1 MIKKE
6 IRDTLKILLESSV
19 LLLAIPITIGMSM
32 LFDTYV
38 PYGDFIYIVGM
49 LTVLAFACYSG
60 LAMFRSERKDKGFE
74 YLLTLPYSKLK
85 IFIYKLLPRLVV
97 LLVLALLS
105 VVFFK
110 MTVVYWVIPLILLQ
124 LGTVFLS
131 LAFPS
136 LFVGFI
142 AVLVL
147 LWFYALSRTFII
159 YIFYNVLRL
168 PFDRFPILPPY
179 IIAAFL
185 LLIPLGISFFLVFKN
200 FDLKPYKFTIRPY
213 FFIGLPL
220 ILLQAIVIFLY
231 FEDIKPF
238 L

>member
-6 IRDTLKILLESSV
+6 FRDTLRILLESSV
-19 LLLAIPITIGMSM
+19 LLLAIPLTIGISI
-32 LFDTYV
+32 LFGTYL
-38 PYGDFIYIVGM
+38 PYGDFIYVIVI

-74 YLLTLPYSKLK
+74 YLLTLPYSKWK
-85 IFIYKLLPRLVV
+85 IFICKWLPRLVV

-105 VVFFK
+105 ALLFK
-110 MTVVYWVIPLILLQ
+110 MTVVNWVIPLILLQ

-131 LAFPS
+131 LAVPS

-147 LWFYALSRTFII
+147 LWFYALSRMFII
-159 YIFYNVLRL
+159 YLFYNVLHL
-168 PFDRFPILPPY
+168 SFARFPVPPPY
-179 IIAAFL
+179 IISAFL
-185 LLIPLGISFFLVFKN
+185 LLIPLGISFFLVYKN
-200 FDLKPYKFTIRPY
+200 FDLKPYKYTIRPY

-220 ILLQAIVIFLY
+220 ILLQAIIIFLY
-231 FEDIKPF
+231 YGDIKPF
-238 L
+238 S

>member
-1 MIKKE
+1 
-6 IRDTLKILLESSV
+6 
-19 LLLAIPITIGMSM
+19 
-32 LFDTYV
+32 
-38 PYGDFIYIVGM
+38 
-49 LTVLAFACYSG
+49 
-60 LAMFRSERKDKGFE
+60 
-74 YLLTLPYSKLK
+74 
-85 IFIYKLLPRLVV
+85 
-97 LLVLALLS
+97 
-105 VVFFK
+105 

-159 YIFYNVLRL
+159 YIIYNVLRL
-168 PFDRFPILPPY
+168 PFDRFPLLPPY

-200 FDLKPYKFTIRPY
+200 FDLKPYKYTIRPY

-220 ILLQAIVIFLY
+220 ILLQVIIIFLY

>member
-6 IRDTLKILLESSV
+6 FRDTLKILLESSV
-19 LLLAIPITIGMSM
+19 LLLAIPITIGLSM

-38 PYGDFIYIVGM
+38 PYADFIYITAV

-60 LAMFRSERKDKGFE
+60 LAMFRSEQRDKGFE

-97 LLVLALLS
+97 LLVLGLLS
-105 VVFFK
+105 VVFFE
-110 MTVVYWVIPLILLQ
+110 MTVANWVIPLILLQ

-136 LFVGFI
+136 LFIGFI

-168 PFDRFPILPPY
+168 SFDRFPVLPPY

-200 FDLKPYKFTIRPY
+200 FDLKPYKYAIRPY
-213 FFIGLPL
+213 FFIGLPF

-238 L
+238 F